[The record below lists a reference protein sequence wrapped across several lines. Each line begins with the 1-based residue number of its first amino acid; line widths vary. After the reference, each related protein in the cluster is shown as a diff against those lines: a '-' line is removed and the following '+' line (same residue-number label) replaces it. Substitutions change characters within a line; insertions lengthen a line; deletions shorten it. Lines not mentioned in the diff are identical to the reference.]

1 MSIVCLNMP
10 QVFPVDRKVRT
21 RLVELTIDF
30 MWVEG
35 GLWVDGVVCKVI
47 FMSTPTTVE
56 VDIVLQLRFYV
67 PVDENNPYSL
77 LMTL

>member
-1 MSIVCLNMP
+1 M
-10 QVFPVDRKVRT
+10 K
-21 RLVELTIDF
+21 IDF
-30 MWVEG
+30 MWVEW

-56 VDIVLQLRFYV
+56 VDIVLQLRFYL
-67 PVDENNPYSL
+67 PVDENSPYSL